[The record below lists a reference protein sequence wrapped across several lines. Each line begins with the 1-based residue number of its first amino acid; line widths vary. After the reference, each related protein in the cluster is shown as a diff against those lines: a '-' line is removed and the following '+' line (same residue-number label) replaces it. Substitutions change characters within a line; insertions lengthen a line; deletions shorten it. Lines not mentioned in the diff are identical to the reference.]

1 MFLMIIVILGLS
13 VIGITAY
20 GISISE
26 KGYKGPVSSHFD
38 GRKFFNPNGIKGN
51 GFWNVLKWS
60 FTRTKGEWKADYTD
74 YAPKDKILDSSNHEV
89 KILFVNH
96 STFLIQMDG
105 INILI
110 DPVWSMRASPLSWA
124 GPKRLRLPGI
134 HLYSLPK
141 IDLVLLTHNHY
152 DHLDIDT
159 LKVIDKVHSPE
170 YIVPLGVNKILERLN
185 ILNVRQLDWH
195 QHAIFGKIKI
205 TATPAIH
212 FSGRGML
219 DRDNTLW
226 CGFIINGLKSLYI
239 VGDTAYDDHLF
250 KDIRNKYSS
259 IDLSIIPIGA
269 YKPKWFM
276 SPIHTDPD
284 EAVRIHHDTGS
295 HESIACHFGTF
306 QLADEGLDDVA
317 EDFNEALGKYG
328 VPPESFI
335 LPKEGKSYIY

>member
-1 MFLMIIVILGLS
+1 MMIIIVLS
-13 VIGITAY
+13 LLVIGTFAY
-20 GISISE
+20 GISLSE
-26 KGYKGPVSSHFD
+26 KGYTGPESNHFD
-38 GRKFFNPNGIKGN
+38 GKKFFNPNGITGN

-60 FTRTKGEWKADYTD
+60 FTRKKGEWKADYTD
-74 YAPKDKILDSSNHEV
+74 YASKDKILDTPNHDV
-89 KILFVNH
+89 KISFVNH

-124 GPKRLRLPGI
+124 GPRRLRQPGI
-134 HLYSLPK
+134 HFNSLPK

-159 LKVIDKVHSPE
+159 IKAIDKKHSPE

-185 ILNVRQLDWH
+185 ISKVNQLDWH
-195 QHAIFGKIKI
+195 QHVIFDKLKI

-226 CGFIINGLKSLYI
+226 CGFIINGLKTIYI
-239 VGDTAYDDHLF
+239 VGDTAYDDQLF
-250 KDIRNKYSS
+250 KDVRNKYPR

-276 SPIHTDPD
+276 SPIHTDPE
-284 EAVRIHHDTGS
+284 EAVRIHQDTGS
-295 HESIACHFGTF
+295 NESIACHFGTF
-306 QLADEGLDDVA
+306 QLADEGLEDVLQ
-317 EDFNEALGKYG
+317 DLNKALNTFG
-328 VPPESFI
+328 VSPKSFI
-335 LPKEGKSYIY
+335 IPKEGKSYIY

>member
-1 MFLMIIVILGLS
+1 MFLIIISVLGLL
-13 VIGITAY
+13 VIGTILY

-26 KGYKGPVSSHFD
+26 KGYTGPVSSHFD
-38 GRKFFNPNGIKGN
+38 GKKFLNPNGVKGN

-60 FTRTKGEWKADYTD
+60 LSRKKGEWKADYKD
-74 YAPKDKILDSSNHEV
+74 YASKDKILDVSKNEA

-96 STFLIQMDG
+96 STFLIQIDG
-105 INILI
+105 MNILI

-124 GPKRLRLPGI
+124 GPKRLRQPGI
-134 HLYSLPK
+134 HLDSLPK

-159 LKVIDKVHSPE
+159 IKAIDKHHRPE
-170 YIVPLGVNKILERLN
+170 YIVPLGVDN
-185 ILNVRQLDWH
+185 ILKRLHISKVRQLDWH
-195 QHAIFGKIKI
+195 QHSMFDKLKI

-219 DRDNTLW
+219 DTNNTLW
-226 CGFIINGLKSLYI
+226 CGFMINGFKNLY
-239 VGDTAYDDHLF
+239 VVDDTAYDDQLF
-250 KDIRNKYSS
+250 KDVRGKYPP

-284 EAVRIHHDTGS
+284 EAVLIHEDTGS
-295 HESIACHFGTF
+295 KKSIACHFGTF
-306 QLADEGLDDVA
+306 QLADEGLEDVFQ
-317 EDFNEALGKYG
+317 DLDKALSKSG
-328 VPPESFI
+328 VSSESLI
-335 LPKEGKSYIY
+335 LSKEGVAYVC

>member
-1 MFLMIIVILGLS
+1 MMVIIIISMVI
-13 VIGITAY
+13 IGTMAY
-20 GISISE
+20 GISLSE
-26 KGYKGPVSSHFD
+26 KGYRGPMSRHFD
-38 GRKFFNPNGIKGN
+38 GRKFLNPNGIKGT

-60 FTRTKGEWKADYTD
+60 FTRKKGVWKADYTD
-74 YAPKDKILDSSNHEV
+74 YAPKGKILDAHDHEV
-89 KILFVNH
+89 RILFVNH
-96 STFLIQMDG
+96 STFLIQMNG

-110 DPVWSMRASPLSWA
+110 DPVWSKRASPLSWA
-124 GPKRLRLPGI
+124 GPKRLRQPGI
-134 HLYSLPK
+134 HFNSLPK

-152 DHLDIDT
+152 DHLDIET

-170 YIVPLGVNKILERLN
+170 YIVPLGVDKILERLN

-239 VGDTAYDDHLF
+239 VGDTAYDDQLF

-259 IDLSIIPIGA
+259 IDISIIPIGA

-276 SPIHTDPD
+276 SPIHTDPN
-284 EAVRIHHDTGS
+284 EAVRIHQDIGS
-295 HESIACHFGTF
+295 NESIACHFGTF
-306 QLADEGLDDVA
+306 QLADEGLDDVPQ
-317 EDFNEALGKYG
+317 DLNKALGSSG
-328 VPPESFI
+328 VSPQSFI
-335 LPKEGKSYIY
+335 LPKEGEFYIY

>member
-1 MFLMIIVILGLS
+1 MFLIIIITVGLFVIAT
-13 VIGITAY
+13 IIY
-20 GISISE
+20 GVLISE
-26 KGYKGPVSSHFD
+26 KGYTGTVSSHFD
-38 GRKFFNPNGIKGN
+38 GKKFFNPNGIKGS

-60 FTRTKGEWKADYTD
+60 FTRKKGEWKADYTD
-74 YAPKDKILDSSNHEV
+74 YAPKDKILDAPTDEV

-96 STFLIQMDG
+96 STFLIQIDG

-124 GPKRLRLPGI
+124 GPKRLRQPGI
-134 HLYSLPK
+134 HLNSLPK

-152 DHLDIDT
+152 DHLDVDT
-159 LKVIDKVHSPE
+159 LEAIDKKHRPE

-185 ILNVRQLDWH
+185 IPNVRQLDWYRH
-195 QHAIFGKIKI
+195 TMFDKLKI

-226 CGFIINGLKSLYI
+226 CGFMINGFKNLYI
-239 VGDTAYDDHLF
+239 VGDTAYDDRLF
-250 KDIRNKYSS
+250 KDISHKFPP

-284 EAVRIHHDTGS
+284 EAVQIYNDTAS
-295 HESIACHFGTF
+295 KKSIACHFGTF
-306 QLADEGLDDVA
+306 QLADEGLEEVPKDLHK
-317 EDFNEALGKYG
+317 ALNKFG
-328 VPPESFI
+328 VSSESFI
-335 LPKEGKSYIY
+335 LPKEGLFYIY